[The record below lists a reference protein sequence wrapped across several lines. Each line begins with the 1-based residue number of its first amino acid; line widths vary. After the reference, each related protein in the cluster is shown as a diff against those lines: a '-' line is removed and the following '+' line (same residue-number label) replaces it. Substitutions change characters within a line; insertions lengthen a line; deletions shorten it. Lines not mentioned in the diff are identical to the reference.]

1 MESTLDVRLGDQIS
15 VFELQALLAG
25 IDTIYFSALWLELAD
40 SMPPGQAF
48 PDTYAPAPDENVW
61 IAALEIGTPNRL
73 RLKGKTKQLTLVATF
88 LTTVLGVPVAGTEA
102 IKNYAEAQ
110 KAFVESDLIR
120 LEIKEK
126 AGRLYREGKISNAAL
141 LHKLHLADELV
152 DSVAVTRS
160 IVPPQ
165 TIAVAPAAG
174 AGRSIM

>member
-1 MESTLDVRLGDQIS
+1 M
-15 VFELQALLAG
+15 
-25 IDTIYFSALWLELAD
+25 
-40 SMPPGQAF
+40 
-48 PDTYAPAPDENVW
+48 
-61 IAALEIGTPNRL
+61 EIGTPNRL
-73 RLKGKTKQLTLVATF
+73 RVKGKSKQLALVATF

-126 AGRLYREGKISNAAL
+126 AGRLYREGKISEKAL

-160 IVPPQ
+160 IVPSQ
-165 TIAVAPAAG
+165 AITIAPAAG
-174 AGRSIM
+174 VVRSMF